1 MNLIN
6 LFPPPWLFGGEF
18 DRQNCDWASSW
29 PPNGSN
35 GRMGRQIWQD
45 LNPGTRN

>member
-18 DRQNCDWASSW
+18 GRQNCDWASSW

-45 LNPGTRN
+45 LTPGTRN